1 MGFTRTETVIP
12 RRIGSGDLALATAI
26 TAAMLTTSGSAATNR
41 SLDGADLEHGL
52 QHARQLSRAF
62 QTVAAGVA
70 PSVVSIEVTDNHP
83 YHQAGGGPGG
93 MRAVPGAQLPPRQG
107 GATGVVIDADGLIVT
122 NNHVVEGADEIL
134 VEFHDG
140 TRVAGTV
147 VGKDM
152 ETDLAVIRVEEAD
165 LVPARFGDSNA
176 AEVGEWILAV
186 GSPFGLN
193 QTVTAG
199 IISAVGRDEMGLARY
214 ESFIQTDAA
223 INPGN
228 SGGPLVNLDGEVI
241 GINTAIRSS
250 SGGSNG
256 IGFAIPS
263 SIVNRVSTS
272 IVRSG
277 RVERGWLGI
286 TVQPMNEEL
295 ARTFGYEGGEA
306 VLVSSVIPHTPAEEV
321 GLTPGDI
328 ITSIGGQ
335 PTENPIDLV
344 REIGRH
350 DPDSELSIEYVRE
363 GTTRVVSARLIE
375 RPRDLESF
383 LRGTSDETSIG
394 LLVREIEE
402 EDIKDLELASDRG
415 VLVEGVEGS
424 GPADRAGLQPGDV
437 IRRVDGTPM
446 SSVDEFQ
453 QVIRKAVKAG
463 EVIRMLVERENL
475 TQFILVD
482 PDAG

>member
-1 MGFTRTETVIP
+1 MGFTRTETIIP
-12 RRIGSGDLALATAI
+12 RRIRTGDLAMATAI
-26 TAAMLTTSGSAATNR
+26 TATCLTTSGTASTNR

-83 YHQAGGGPGG
+83 YHQTGGGSGDT
-93 MRAVPGAQLPPRQG
+93 RTFPGAQLPPRQG
-107 GATGVVIDADGLIVT
+107 GATGVVIDGDGLIVT

-140 TRVAGTV
+140 RRVPGTV
-147 VGKDM
+147 IGKDM
-152 ETDLAVIRVEEAD
+152 ETDLAVIKVEANE

-186 GSPFGLN
+186 GSPFGLD

-263 SIVNRVSTS
+263 SIVDRVSTS

-306 VLVSSVIPHTPAEEV
+306 VLVSSVLPHTPAEEI
-321 GLTPGDI
+321 GLAPGDI

-335 PTENPIDLV
+335 PTEDPVDLV

-350 DPDSELSIEYVRE
+350 DPDSELSIEFVRE
-363 GTTRVVSARLIE
+363 GATRVVSATLIE
-375 RPRDLESF
+375 RPSDLESF

-394 LLVREIEE
+394 LMVKEIEAS
-402 EDIKDLELASDRG
+402 DVTDLGLASDHG

-437 IRRVDGTPM
+437 IKQVDGIRMT
-446 SSVDEFQ
+446 SVDVFQ
-453 QVIRKAVKAG
+453 QSIRKAMKAG
-463 EVIRMLVERENL
+463 NVIRMLVERENL
-475 TQFILVD
+475 AQFLLVD
-482 PDAG
+482 PEAG